1 MVTIYEGVF
10 AVESG
15 TEYRMEFT
23 PQSRW
28 ECEISAKYKD
38 GARGV
43 LRLCVRFE
51 STETSLDITVRAP
64 NGTALLPDELDAE
77 GCGRESIPDGVRFC
91 EPGGIPRVRGGLSY
105 VIPQGNYRIEFSHG
119 SCAGAEGLGE
129 MYFSVSINR

>member
-1 MVTIYEGVF
+1 MTGLYKGAFGI
-10 AVESG
+10 ESG
-15 TEYRMEFT
+15 VEYRMEFT

-51 STETSLDITVRAP
+51 STESSLDIIVRAP
-64 NGTALLPDELDAE
+64 NGAAVIPDGLDAE

-91 EPGGIPRVRGGLSY
+91 EPGGIPRVRGELSY
-105 VIPQGNYRIEFSHG
+105 VIPQGNYHIEFSHG
-119 SCAGAEGLGE
+119 SRAGAEGLGE
-129 MYFSVSINR
+129 MHFSVSINK